1 MKSKLLS
8 ILLLIGAYSL
18 SFQLQAQKKKEK
30 DPKISEKNYIIS
42 VNDTVE
48 YLKLEKP
55 NPNVSIFKNLD
66 GEELGVMKYQSY
78 SKPNPAYLNTNDPN
92 RHKYP
97 ATTNVSYLTI
107 TFLDPSFTFESS
119 NTFKKMYSLFYKYK
133 VIENGKVNIENANKL
148 ALLYG
153 ENISSKNPN
162 TTVIIA
168 R

>member
-42 VNDTVE
+42 VNDTIPF
-48 YLKLEKP
+48 LKLEKP
-55 NPNVSIFKNLD
+55 SMNVSIFKNLD

-97 ATTNVSYLTI
+97 ATTNVSYI
-107 TFLDPSFTFESS
+107 IVTFLDPSFTFESS
-119 NTFKKMYSLFYKYK
+119 NTFKKMYSLFYKYN
-133 VIENGKVNIENANKL
+133 VIVDGKVNIENANKL
-148 ALLYG
+148 AKLHG
-153 ENISSKNPN
+153 EDISGNTPN
-162 TTVIIA
+162 TTVIIT

>member
-1 MKSKLLS
+1 MKLHTLFLAIICGLS
-8 ILLLIGAYSL
+8 LN
-18 SFQLQAQKKKEK
+18 LQAQKKKVK
-30 DPKISEKNYIIS
+30 DPKISEKDYIIS
-42 VNDTVE
+42 VNDTIE

-97 ATTNVSYLTI
+97 ATTTVSYVVV
-107 TFLDPSFTFESS
+107 TFLDPSFTFESNS
-119 NTFKKMYSLFYKYK
+119 TFKRMYSLFYKYK
-133 VIENGKVNIENANKL
+133 VIENGKVNIENAQKL
-148 ALLYG
+148 AQLHG
-153 ENISSKNPN
+153 ENISGNAPN